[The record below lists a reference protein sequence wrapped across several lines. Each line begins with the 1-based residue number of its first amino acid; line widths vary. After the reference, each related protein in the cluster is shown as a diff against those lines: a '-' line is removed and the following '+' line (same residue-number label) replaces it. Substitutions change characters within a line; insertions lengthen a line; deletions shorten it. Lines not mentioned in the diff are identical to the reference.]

1 MNAVLDITKASGKT
15 EAFSEQKLR
24 HSLHRAGASKEQIE
38 GVVDKISTQ
47 LYPGITT
54 KKIYGIAFSILKSR
68 KGSRHV
74 AAKYHLKKALMEMG
88 PSGFPF
94 EKFIAELFRHQGYSV
109 QVGQFLKGKCV
120 QHEVD
125 VVASKG
131 AEQIIVECK
140 FHNISG
146 RICDV
151 KVPLYIHSRFKDIE
165 AHYSEQ
171 PLAGIERYQ
180 GWVVTNTRFSDDAV
194 QYGTCASLNMMSW
207 DYPEKG
213 SLRDMVDQLGLY
225 PITCLST
232 MSLQEKEFLLA
243 KGILL
248 CIDLLDKQAYLESL
262 KINPARIENI
272 IKECTQI
279 STEWTKIISL

>member
-1 MNAVLDITKASGKT
+1 MNAALDITKASGKT

-24 HSLHRAGASKEQIE
+24 HSLRRAGASKEQIDK
-38 GVVDKISTQ
+38 VVERIAPSLYTGIS
-47 LYPGITT
+47 T
-54 KKIYGIAFSILKSR
+54 KKIYRIAFSILKGN
-68 KGSRHV
+68 KGSRHI

-94 EKFIAELFRHQGYSV
+94 EKFIAALFQHQGYRV

-131 AEQIIVECK
+131 TQQIIVECK

-151 KVPLYIHSRFKDIE
+151 KIPLYIHSRFKDIE
-165 AHYSEQ
+165 SFYSEH
-171 PLAGIERYQ
+171 PLPEIDQYQ

-194 QYGTCASLNMMSW
+194 QYGTCAGLKMMGW

-213 SLRDMVDQLGLY
+213 SLRDIVDQLGLY
-225 PITCLST
+225 PITCLSNLT
-232 MSLQEKEFLLA
+232 IQEKEILLA
-243 KGILL
+243 KDILL
-248 CIDLLDKQAYLESL
+248 CIDLMDKQAYLESMN
-262 KINPARIENI
+262 INPTRLENI
-272 IKECTQI
+272 LKECAQI
-279 STEWTKIISL
+279 CLDKK